1 MLKKTKKV
9 LKDQQGKA
17 KTIDPIPT
25 PVNDVVELGKAIIE
39 DVKDAL
45 NGDLDKTKKKGCGE

>member
-9 LKDQQGKA
+9 LKEQKV
-17 KTIDPIPT
+17 KSTTIGPIPT
-25 PVNDVVELGKAIIE
+25 PVNDAVELGKAIIE